1 MERVERLAMKRAKSI
16 PVGSSRRDDGSP
28 FDSAIASAWELEP
41 GDVAEL
47 ETKSER
53 TWMYYFTRV
62 ARVITRRQYAVRR
75 ADGKDY
81 LCRVK

>member
-1 MERVERLAMKRAKSI
+1 MKRAKSI
-16 PVGSSRRDDGSP
+16 PVGASRRDDGSP
-28 FDSAIASAWELEP
+28 LDTAIASAWELEP
-41 GDVAEL
+41 GEVAEL
-47 ETKSER
+47 EGNSER